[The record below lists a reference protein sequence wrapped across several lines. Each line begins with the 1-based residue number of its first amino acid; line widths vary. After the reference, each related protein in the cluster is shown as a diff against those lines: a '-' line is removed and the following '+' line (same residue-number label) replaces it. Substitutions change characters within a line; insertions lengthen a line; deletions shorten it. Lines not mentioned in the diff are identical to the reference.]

1 MYWLFSLKLG
11 FWQTDYGE
19 FPETK
24 DTNGKSEDLTA
35 LPIKIY
41 V

>member
-1 MYWLFSLKLG
+1 MFSSKLG

-24 DTNGKSEDLTA
+24 DSNGKFEDLTA
-35 LPIKIY
+35 LPIKIH

>member
-1 MYWLFSLKLG
+1 MFSSKLG
-11 FWQTDYGE
+11 FWQADYGE
-19 FPETK
+19 FSETK
-24 DTNGKSEDLTA
+24 DNNGKFEDLTA